1 MMSQENSVYEI
12 ALKEVGLAAGLVAD
26 FCDKT
31 DHNES
36 VQTEWV
42 SAASEKLLNSALAI
56 AEFERVELQQSYA
69 QRLSQIERR
78 NVIWGSSRFEG
89 EGAALQARTMR
100 DLQLVQLEH
109 DRIYHPDVFGLKK
122 EDQLRHY
129 ALHLSKLVAAL
140 VKAVQSDSGR
150 TDFLQRRLADLLLF
164 SIKLQT
170 VMGRRMSENTGLAI
184 SRVEASVLG

>member
-1 MMSQENSVYEI
+1 MSLENPVYEI

-31 DHNES
+31 EHNEP
-36 VQTEWV
+36 VQAEWV
-42 SAASEKLLNSALAI
+42 STASEKLLNSALLI
-56 AEFERVELQQSYA
+56 AEFETIELQQSYA

-78 NVIWGSSRFEG
+78 NVIWGASRFEG
-89 EGAALQARTMR
+89 EVAALQARTMR

-109 DRIYHPDVFGLKK
+109 DRVYHPDVLGLKK

-140 VKAVQSDSGR
+140 VRATESDSGR
-150 TDFLQRRLADLLLF
+150 NDFLQRRLADLFLF

-170 VMGRRMSENTGLAI
+170 VMGRRMSESGGLPI
-184 SRVEASVLG
+184 SRVETSVLG